1 MKKVLKKVI
10 FLVLAVAM
18 VLSFNTV
25 AMKNTVKAAN
35 VVPFQVTSPTA
46 NKLVPAGHVTITWS
60 NGNSYGTVKNY
71 TVYVDGKK
79 ETTTTSTS
87 YDFYTTKVNIHS
99 VWVTAQMTNGK
110 YMDTATVKFK
120 VLQPARQ
127 WQLSWSRMM
136 SRHHGIITGKLVNLN
151 SYLNVQHGR
160 IRMKLV

>member
-1 MKKVLKKVI
+1 MMKGLKKVI
-10 FLVLAVAM
+10 SLVLAVAV

-25 AMKNTVKAAN
+25 VMKNTVKAAN

-87 YDFYTTKVNIHS
+87 YDFYSKHSFSLGNSSNDKWQIHGYCYS
-99 VWVTAQMTNGK
+99 
-110 YMDTATVKFK
+110 
-120 VLQPARQ
+120 
-127 WQLSWSRMM
+127 
-136 SRHHGIITGKLVNLN
+136 
-151 SYLNVQHGR
+151 
-160 IRMKLV
+160 

>member
-60 NGNSYGTVKNY
+60 NGNSYGTVK
-71 TVYVDGKK
+71 TIQFTWMARRK
-79 ETTTTSTS
+79 
-87 YDFYTTKVNIHS
+87 
-99 VWVTAQMTNGK
+99 Q
-110 YMDTATVKFK
+110 
-120 VLQPARQ
+120 LQHLHLMIFIQ
-127 WQLSWSRMM
+127 Q
-136 SRHHGIITGKLVNLN
+136 K
-151 SYLNVQHGR
+151 
-160 IRMKLV
+160 